1 MTILEVNVLTGEEIQ
16 RNATANE
23 LKLIKADEAKRLA
36 DIVDANAKTEA
47 RNALLERLGITAEEA
62 ALLLG

>member
-36 DIVDANAKTEA
+36 NIVDANAKTEA